1 MKTTT
6 LKLFNKT
13 LATYG
18 IRPRVKLNRYG
29 FSKGST
35 FLGLHVG
42 KTSHYLSVPMMV
54 KRKFGGQQDIVTTD

>member
-1 MKTTT
+1 MKTYT
-6 LKLFNKT
+6 LKLSNKT

-35 FLGLHVG
+35 FMGLHFG

>member
-6 LKLFNKT
+6 LKLSNKT

-18 IRPRVKLNRYG
+18 IRKRYVKNRFG

-42 KTSHYLSVPMMV
+42 KTSHYLSVPMWV

>member
-1 MKTTT
+1 MKTYT
-6 LKLFNKT
+6 LKLSNKT
-13 LATYG
+13 LAIYG

-29 FSKGST
+29 ISKGST

-42 KTSHYLSVPMMV
+42 KTSHYLSVPMWV